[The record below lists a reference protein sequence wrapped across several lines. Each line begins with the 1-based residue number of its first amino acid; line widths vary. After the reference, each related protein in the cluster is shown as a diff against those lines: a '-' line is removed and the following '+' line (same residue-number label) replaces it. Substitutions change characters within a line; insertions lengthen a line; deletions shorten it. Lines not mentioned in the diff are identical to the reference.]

1 MIWNISRRWGSGNY
15 YSASLD
21 IDLHDLHLIM
31 SIYPFLR
38 SDQPH
43 LSDMDLRYGEN
54 YFFYKA
60 TLEVIKFS
68 SDKEYKDAY
77 YQEGDSS
84 LCRTYFG

>member
-1 MIWNISRRWGSGNY
+1 
-15 YSASLD
+15 
-21 IDLHDLHLIM
+21 M